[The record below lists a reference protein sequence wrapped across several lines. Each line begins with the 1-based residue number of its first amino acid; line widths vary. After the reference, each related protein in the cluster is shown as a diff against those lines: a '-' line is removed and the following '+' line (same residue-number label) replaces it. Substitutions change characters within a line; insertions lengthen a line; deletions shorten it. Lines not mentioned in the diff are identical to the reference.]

1 MLIVV
6 ISVVCSAGFLLTRVG
21 QLAALDQQV
30 RQLESFGAADAPE
43 PGLFDHS
50 REAGLVGKAPDALD
64 EILVGIAVA
73 ADDPSDFDG
82 RDLEPETRHLW
93 IEEDGLPVAYLRLLT
108 ERATDQPPTDQPA
121 RPESAPES
129 ATGHADGQEEL
140 RIGRVLVAEGH
151 RGRGL
156 AERLMKAAL
165 EVVDGRPCRLDAQ
178 SYLVD
183 WYRRLGFEPSGEE
196 FLEDG
201 IPHVPM
207 RQSSRSLA

>member
-1 MLIVV
+1 MTAIHTASFADLDARTGYLLWQLRQRVFVV
-6 ISVVCSAGFLLTRVG
+6 EQKCFY
-21 QLAALDQQV
+21 LD
-30 RQLESFGAADAPE
+30 L
-43 PGLFDHS
+43 
-50 REAGLVGKAPDALD
+50 
-64 EILVGIAVA
+64 
-73 ADDPSDFDG
+73 DG

-93 IEEDGLPVAYLRLLT
+93 IEEDGLPVAYLRVLT
-108 ERATDQPPTDQPA
+108 ERATDQPA
-121 RPESAPES
+121 RAESAPES

-156 AERLMKAAL
+156 AERLMKAAIK
-165 EVVDGRPCRLDAQ
+165 VVDGRPCRLDAQ

-207 RQSSRSLA
+207 TQSSRSLA